1 MDFTGAQM
9 ILTLK
14 LISTA
19 VSYQDGLR
27 SSSVRPLFLMFTTV
41 LCSEASS
48 MDLTTGPTMAT

>member
-27 SSSVRPLFLMFTTV
+27 SSTVRISDGKKSDT
-41 LCSEASS
+41 CQIDQSRS
-48 MDLTTGPTMAT
+48 